1 MEAKPCILVGSLLPW
16 QVINIKGSAV
26 VSLVNKKEGRW
37 SFSICFGFSRF
48 FFPGLGFFSI
58 ICGHLSRFGKCRHA
72 EKRMVKD
79 LTRLVSGSLPSQR
92 AVICI
97 LLLII
102 TITIF
107 WNLIGVLTALFF
119 TNCCVGLKSD
129 NEIAQLAV
137 IEYQKSDS
145 YISQSY

>member
-1 MEAKPCILVGSLLPW
+1 MEAKPCILVGSSLPW
-16 QVINIKGSAV
+16 QVINIRGSAV

-37 SFSICFGFSRF
+37 SFSICFGFSRY
-48 FFPGLGFFSI
+48 FFPGLGFFLLPVDI
-58 ICGHLSRFGKCRHA
+58 SRGLEKSHA

-79 LTRLVSGSLPSQR
+79 LIKLVSGSLPSQR

-107 WNLIGVLTALFF
+107 
-119 TNCCVGLKSD
+119 
-129 NEIAQLAV
+129 
-137 IEYQKSDS
+137 
-145 YISQSY
+145 